1 MGVLEDKM
9 NCSFEELDPFPDRT
23 LSPKLAHTLLI
34 FVISLQIGHKFSGDL
49 HVNKA
54 LLHI

>member
-1 MGVLEDKM
+1 M
-9 NCSFEELDPFPDRT
+9 NCRSSFEELDPFPDRM